1 MSEVKRLKLYHSKHE
16 DMTYPVEAENGSFVL
31 HSDYTT
37 LLARHNALGD
47 AVKKEQSSF
56 KVYYSWLPR
65 RTQQD
70 WENWKAAR
78 AEVDR
83 LLLEESK

>member
-37 LLARHNALGD
+37 LLARHNVVSKFIIVGYQG
-47 AVKKEQSSF
+47 VHNRIGKTGRPP
-56 KVYYSWLPR
+56 VPR
-65 RTQQD
+65 WTGYFWRNQNDYT
-70 WENWKAAR
+70 
-78 AEVDR
+78 
-83 LLLEESK
+83 